1 MKHLFVL
8 LLLLNAP
15 LAWGQT
21 SLQELDEALREA
33 EMLRQQRIEAA
44 LEAEA
49 RLKQLG
55 IEVQRKRRELEAVA
69 RDITRLER
77 EKRMIERSIEGLQSQ
92 IAQAENEIAGIEVK
106 LGTLKGRMIRL
117 VEKLYRE
124 RAGRYLPL
132 LRSQSL
138 AELLMRAGWVQYLG
152 ASDVRLVE
160 ILTALVR
167 ELHAARARLV
177 GLVEQLTRKK
187 SEREARIAALEAKRR
202 RYRAVLE
209 ELRQK
214 QAVEQVRIVELNKAA
229 EELERQMQELAARM
243 EAEKRRL
250 AAERRQREAE
260 AHAVGRTTITFDI
273 PRELVG
279 QLLFPIPGGRIVTP
293 FGQADNTWQVIK
305 ADQNYAPVRAAANGQ
320 VFATAFYANYGWTVL
335 ILHADNLLTRYT
347 NLQEPL
353 VRTGDLVQQG
363 QIIGYLGGSAI
374 IPPDEMWFSVI
385 LSQRGQL
392 VAVDPAKY
400 Y

>member
-1 MKHLFVL
+1 
-8 LLLLNAP
+8 
-15 LAWGQT
+15 
-21 SLQELDEALREA
+21 
-33 EMLRQQRIEAA
+33 
-44 LEAEA
+44 
-49 RLKQLG
+49 
-55 IEVQRKRRELEAVA
+55 
-69 RDITRLER
+69 
-77 EKRMIERSIEGLQSQ
+77 
-92 IAQAENEIAGIEVK
+92 
-106 LGTLKGRMIRL
+106 
-117 VEKLYRE
+117 
-124 RAGRYLPL
+124 
-132 LRSQSL
+132 
-138 AELLMRAGWVQYLG
+138 
-152 ASDVRLVE
+152 
-160 ILTALVR
+160 
-167 ELHAARARLV
+167 
-177 GLVEQLTRKK
+177 
-187 SEREARIAALEAKRR
+187 
-202 RYRAVLE
+202 
-209 ELRQK
+209 
-214 QAVEQVRIVELNKAA
+214 VRIVELNKAA